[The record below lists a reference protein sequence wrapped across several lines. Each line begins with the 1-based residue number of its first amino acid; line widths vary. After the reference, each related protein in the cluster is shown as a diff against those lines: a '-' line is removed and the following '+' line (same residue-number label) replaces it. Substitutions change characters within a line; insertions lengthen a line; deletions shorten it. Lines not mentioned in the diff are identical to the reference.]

1 MPHQPVLY
9 QEVLYALKP
18 SSGGFYVDGT
28 LGAGGHSYGIL
39 EGSSP
44 EGKLLGIDRD
54 PEAIQ
59 IARERLAPFQNRFFL
74 VHGTYRDLHQ
84 HLNNLDWNHVDG
96 ILVDLG
102 LSSMQLDL
110 AGRGFSFREKSPLDM
125 RFDPASPLTA
135 ADIVNTY
142 PVDDLANLIYRYG
155 EERKSRKIADL
166 IAAHR
171 PLKTAAEL
179 ANLIQNHLPA
189 SERRIH
195 PATRTFQALR
205 IAVND
210 ELGALE
216 AFLPAAVE
224 SLKEGGRLVVISF
237 HSLEDRIV
245 KHYFRQESKDCICPP
260 EVPVCVCDHKARVKI
275 ITRRPIR
282 PEDTEIKQNPR
293 SRSAKMR
300 IAEKIKA

>member
-18 SSGGFYVDGT
+18 SSGGFYIDGT

-110 AGRGFSFREKSPLDM
+110 AGRGFSFREKAPLDM

-171 PLKTAAEL
+171 PLETAAEL
-179 ANLIQNHLPA
+179 ANLIQNHLPS

>member
-110 AGRGFSFREKSPLDM
+110 AGRGFSFREKAPLDM

-171 PLKTAAEL
+171 PLETAAEL
-179 ANLIQNHLPA
+179 ANLIQNHLPS

-216 AFLPAAVE
+216 SFLPAAVE

>member
-1 MPHQPVLY
+1 MPHQPVLF

-18 SSGGFYVDGT
+18 SSGGLYVDGT
-28 LGAGGHSYGIL
+28 LGAGGHSFGIL
-39 EGSSP
+39 NESSP

-54 PEAIQ
+54 PEAIK
-59 IARERLAPFQNRFFL
+59 IAREPLAPFQNRFFL
-74 VHGTYRDLHQ
+74 VHGTYCDLHQ
-84 HLNNLDWNHVDG
+84 HLNNLEWDHVDG

-102 LSSMQLDL
+102 LSSMQLDR
-110 AGRGFSFREKSPLDM
+110 AGRGFSFREKAPLDM
-125 RFDPASPLTA
+125 RFDPTSPLTA

-142 PVDDLANLIYRYG
+142 PVEDLANLIYRYG

-171 PLKTAAEL
+171 PLETAAEL
-179 ANLIQNHLPA
+179 ANLIQNHLP
-189 SERRIH
+189 SPERRIH
-195 PATRTFQALR
+195 SATRTFQALR

-260 EVPVCVCDHKARVKI
+260 EVPLCVCDHKARVKI
-275 ITRRPIR
+275 INRRPIR

>member
-18 SSGGFYVDGT
+18 NPDGLYVDGT
-28 LGAGGHSYGIL
+28 LGAGGHSFGIL
-39 EGSSP
+39 EESSP
-44 EGKLLGIDRD
+44 AGKLLGIDRD
-54 PEAIQ
+54 PKALQ
-59 IARERLAPFQNRFFL
+59 IATERLAPFQDRTFL
-74 VHGTYRDLHQ
+74 IHGTYRDLHQ
-84 HLNNLDWNHVDG
+84 HLNNISWDQVDG

-102 LSSMQLDL
+102 LSSMQLDQ
-110 AGRGFSFREKSPLDM
+110 ADRGFSFREKSPLDM
-125 RFDPASPLTA
+125 RFDPSSPLTA

-142 PVDDLANLIYRYG
+142 PADDLANLIYRFG

-166 IAAHR
+166 ITAHR

-179 ANLIQNHLPA
+179 ANLIQSHLPA
-189 SERRIH
+189 YESRIH

-224 SLKEGGRLVVISF
+224 ALKEGGRLVVISF

-245 KHYFRQESKDCICPP
+245 KHFFRQESKDCVCPP
-260 EVPVCVCDHKARVKI
+260 EVPVCVCDHRAQLKI
-275 ITRRPIR
+275 INRRPIR
-282 PEDTEIKQNPR
+282 PEDSEIEQNPR

-300 IAEKIKA
+300 IAEKIRA